1 MKDKTPFPVL
11 PAMSHIQSIEDLFA
25 IETKINRIAFVL
37 LSKISTN
44 GGGMV
49 FIMGLFVF
57 AFFLLFCLSGFSII
71 DYPFGFSN
79 VYLMPL
85 STKFQIY
92 RGFVCL
98 SLLSYVPNVT
108 SFSVFFILDCP
119 LGYH

>member
-1 MKDKTPFPVL
+1 MGTRDWTYW
-11 PAMSHIQSIEDLFA
+11 
-25 IETKINRIAFVL
+25 
-37 LSKISTN
+37 KISTN

-57 AFFLLFCLSGFSII
+57 AFFLLFYLSGFSII

-92 RGFVCL
+92 RGFS
-98 SLLSYVPNVT
+98 SLLADETGAPGENHRPV
-108 SFSVFFILDCP
+108 I
-119 LGYH
+119 